1 MATGQEEST
10 PALPPASY
18 VAFDGPRRVGFGP
31 LRSVLP
37 LLKQRFDR
45 DRADPTLVFE
55 VETGRQFDFDLRGS
69 LDEVLERHAPAAPRG
84 PGRPRLGVK
93 SREVTLLPRHWEWL
107 ERQSNG
113 ISPAIRRLVE
123 QAIKASPGRE
133 QARRI
138 RAALSPFLT
147 AMAGNR
153 PNYEEACRSLFS
165 GDTQRF
171 VTLVKRWPKDIRDF
185 AVERALAAADADR
198 DAPIDG
204 TSHATAVSELYQH
217 VWSEGDY
224 GAIERLVAPRY
235 VVHSD
240 PGDAWEGKT
249 LDRAGYE
256 ERVRYSRT
264 AFPDL
269 VFTIH
274 DSIAAG
280 KRVAVRWSATGTQRG
295 DLRELPATGKRL
307 GFSGQTIYE
316 LEAGQVAG
324 HWQTVD
330 RLGFMQ
336 QVRPPERGAQS

>member
-1 MATGQEEST
+1 MATWKEEF
-10 PALPPASY
+10 ALGPQPASY
-18 VAFDGPRRVGFGP
+18 VAFDGARQVALGP

-37 LLKQRFDR
+37 VLKERFDR
-45 DRADPTLVFE
+45 DGADSSLVFE
-55 VETGRQFDFDLRGS
+55 VETGRQVDFDLRGS
-69 LDEVLERHAPAAPRG
+69 LDEVLERHMPVAPRG
-84 PGRPRLGVK
+84 PGRPRLGVT

-107 ERQSNG
+107 ERQPNG

-123 QAIKASPGRE
+123 HAIKASPGRE

-138 RAALSPFLT
+138 RAALNPFLT

-171 VTLVKRWPKDIRDF
+171 ASLVKRWPKDIREY
-185 AVERALAAADADR
+185 AVERALAAAGADR
-198 DAPIDG
+198 DGPLDG
-204 TSHATAVSELYQH
+204 ASNTTAIAELYQR

-224 GAIERLVAPRY
+224 DAIERLIAPRY

-240 PGDAWEGKT
+240 PGDAWEGQT

-256 ERVRYSRT
+256 ERVRYSRA

-274 DSIAAG
+274 DLIAAE
-280 KRVAVRWSATGTQRG
+280 KRVAVRWSAIGTQRG
-295 DLRELPATGKRL
+295 ALTELPATGKRL
-307 GFSGQTIYE
+307 SFSGQTIYE

-336 QVRPPERGAQS
+336 QVRPPDRGVHP